1 MFKAKEKNT
10 QKEEAR
16 STKIK
21 NLCSQRIN
29 IEDFTLNYIRWV
41 WLHFVGVKSLTK
53 MLAGRKVACG
63 WCDGCCF

>member
-1 MFKAKEKNT
+1 MLTKNIRVRN
-10 QKEEAR
+10 QGGEF
-16 STKIK
+16 
-21 NLCSQRIN
+21 
-29 IEDFTLNYIRWV
+29 EDFTLNYKRWV